1 MMKTDIHK
9 IKTEQAWNRLYDRLD
24 KDHLLVEDHR
34 KPKIPIWV
42 RYGAVAAVVVGF
54 VLGTLYWE
62 FGQREELPNLIT
74 QKNQDVST
82 LVTTLEDG
90 SVVFLAKET
99 SIRYPEHFVSDKR
112 EVSLQGDAFFDVA
125 KNRKQPF
132 WIDTKQVKIEVL
144 GTAFSVQS
152 VEDAPFRLSVQR
164 GTVRVT
170 LKKGNKECYVRAGE
184 TVVLQSRQ
192 LLLSTN
198 ENIGELNRYLKHV
211 CFKDEFLGHI
221 LKVMNM
227 NAGSLQIR
235 VASPELEQRKL
246 TVEFSNES
254 PETVA
259 TLIAC
264 ALNLKCTRQGDIF
277 MLTE

>member
-24 KDHLLVEDHR
+24 QDHLLVENRRIHTV
-34 KPKIPIWV
+34 PIWV
-42 RYGAVAAVVVGF
+42 RYGVAAAIVVSF
-54 VLGTLYWE
+54 VFGALYWGL
-62 FGQREELPNLIT
+62 GQKEELPNLIT
-74 QKNQDVST
+74 QENQDVPT

-125 KNRKQPF
+125 KKQKQPF

-164 GTVRVT
+164 GVVRVT
-170 LKKGNKECYVRAGE
+170 LKSGNKECYVKAGE
-184 TVVLQSRQ
+184 TVVLQSQ
-192 LLLSTN
+192 GLVLSTN
-198 ENIGELNRYLKHV
+198 ENAGELNRYLKHV
-211 CFKDEFLGHI
+211 CFKDESLGRI

-227 NAGSLQIR
+227 NAGGLQIC
-235 VASPELEQRKL
+235 VASPALEERKL
-246 TVEFSNES
+246 TVEFANES

-264 ALNLKCTRQGDIF
+264 ALNLKCTRQGDTF
-277 MLTE
+277 LLAE

>member
-9 IKTEQAWNRLYDRLD
+9 IKTEQAWNRLYGRLD

-34 KPKIPIWV
+34 MPKIPVWV
-42 RYGAVAAVVVGF
+42 RYGTVAAMVVGLVF
-54 VLGTLYWE
+54 STLYWG
-62 FGQREELPNLIT
+62 FGQKEEVPDFIT
-74 QKNQDVST
+74 QENQDVPT

-125 KNRKQPF
+125 KKQKQPF
-132 WIDTKQVKIEVL
+132 WIDTKEVKIEVL
-144 GTAFSVQS
+144 GTAFSVKS
-152 VEDAPFRLSVQR
+152 VEDTPFRLSVQR

-170 LKKGNKECYVRAGE
+170 LKKGNKECYVKAGE
-184 TVVLQSRQ
+184 TVILQSQQ
-192 LLLSTN
+192 LLLSST
-198 ENIGELNRYLKHV
+198 ENAGELNRYLKHV
-211 CFKDEFLGHI
+211 CFKDESLGHI

-227 NAGSLQIR
+227 NAGSSQIR
-235 VASPELEQRKL
+235 VASPALEKRKL

-259 TLIAC
+259 TLIAY
-264 ALNLKCTRQGDIF
+264 ALNLKCTRQGDTF

>member
-9 IKTEQAWNRLYDRLD
+9 IKTEQAWNQLYDRLD

-34 KPKIPIWV
+34 KPKISIWV

-62 FGQREELPNLIT
+62 FGQREELPSLIT
-74 QKNQDVST
+74 QKNQDIPT

-125 KNRKQPF
+125 KNRERPF
-132 WIDTKQVKIEVL
+132 WIDTEQVKIEVL
-144 GTAFSVQS
+144 GTAFSVKS

-170 LKKGNKECYVRAGE
+170 LKKGNKECYVKAGE
-184 TVVLQSRQ
+184 TVVLKSQQ
-192 LLLSTN
+192 LLLSAN
-198 ENIGELNRYLKHV
+198 ENTEELNRYLKHV
-211 CFKDEFLGHI
+211 
-221 LKVMNM
+221 
-227 NAGSLQIR
+227 
-235 VASPELEQRKL
+235 
-246 TVEFSNES
+246 
-254 PETVA
+254 
-259 TLIAC
+259 
-264 ALNLKCTRQGDIF
+264 
-277 MLTE
+277 